1 MKLIIIYTGYNQ
13 RAVIAFMRFAK
24 AMNLPVALIAKSSDD
39 TIFLTDYKS
48 DVFITRAN
56 PRLDVETIL
65 EHVSLAREKFACES
79 IFILPT
85 TEFLNRT
92 MLANRSVFNE
102 QGIQFGLC
110 EEELYCKLSD
120 KVRFTELCR
129 SYNIPVPGESE
140 EPFGEFPQVAKPKF
154 YLSDNSALKPIIL
167 KTREELD
174 ALRNSGKMDGYF
186 FQPYITG
193 SSVYLLFYFRRDGFV
208 RVYSQ
213 ENLIQEPDGGS
224 IILAKSSTHFEELS
238 VVKEYE
244 KMLKESGFFGLVM
257 VELRIHNSIPYM
269 IEANPRFWGPSQLV
283 IDSNMK
289 LLEDFLMDNQLCT
302 FDFSDKP
309 YKNSVYYF
317 WSGGMRNAHLSG
329 KEVKHHQF
337 QSDSFIR
344 DYSTLLESEVYFRND
359 TIKVYYNENK

>member
-13 RAVIAFMRFAK
+13 RAVIAFMRLAK
-24 AMNLPVALIAKSSDD
+24 AINLPVALIAKSPED

-56 PRLDVETIL
+56 PRLDVETII
-65 EHVSLAREKFACES
+65 EHVSLAREKFGCES

-92 MLANRSVFNE
+92 MLANRTILKDH
-102 QGIQFGLC
+102 GIQFGLC

-120 KVRFTELCR
+120 KVRFTEFCR
-129 SYNIPVPGESE
+129 SYNIPVPQESE
-140 EPFGEFPQVAKPKF
+140 EPFGEFPQVAKPKH
-154 YLSDNSALKPIIL
+154 YLSDNYALKPVIL
-167 KTREELD
+167 NTLKDLEILSAT
-174 ALRNSGKMDGYF
+174 GKMDSYF

-193 SSVYLLFYFRRDGFV
+193 SSIYLLFYFKRDGSV

-213 ENLIQEPDGGS
+213 ENLLQEPDGGS

-244 KMLKESGFFGLVM
+244 KMLRESGFFGLVM

-289 LLEDFLMDNQLCT
+289 LLEDFLIDNQLCT
-302 FDFSDKP
+302 FDFPDKP

-317 WSGGMRNAHLSG
+317 WSGGMRNAYLAE